1 MDNMDNIDI
10 YNNSA
15 KIFERKTPKSVISWI
30 TILIILFVLF
40 IIISFIPFNI
50 YKDYIGKIID
60 NKIPSNIQINVNKS
74 DFPIKK
80 DRILY
85 IEDIKY
91 NYKIKHIYSDK
102 VIIELKIDDSIN
114 IKDNLLQLNIL
125 YDKTT
130 LGRIIINKIKKG
142 FGL

>member
-1 MDNMDNIDI
+1 MDNIDI

-50 YKDYIGKIID
+50 YKNYIGKIID

-125 YDKTT
+125 YNKTT

>member
-1 MDNMDNIDI
+1 MDNIDI

-125 YDKTT
+125 YNKTT

>member
-1 MDNMDNIDI
+1 MDNIDI

-50 YKDYIGKIID
+50 YKNYIGKIID

-74 DFPIKK
+74 DFPIRK

>member
-50 YKDYIGKIID
+50 YKNYIGKIID

-125 YDKTT
+125 YNKTT

>member
-1 MDNMDNIDI
+1 MDNIDI

>member
-1 MDNMDNIDI
+1 MDNIDI

-91 NYKIKHIYSDK
+91 NY
-102 VIIELKIDDSIN
+102 N
-114 IKDNLLQLNIL
+114 
-125 YDKTT
+125 
-130 LGRIIINKIKKG
+130 
-142 FGL
+142 